1 MDCPHC
7 RWSCCLHSRSSMDAP
22 YSCSTQVNTNTS
34 IDAMAWLGQ
43 VETFDMTAK
52 IADNHDVTL
61 AVDQT

>member
-1 MDCPHC
+1 
-7 RWSCCLHSRSSMDAP
+7 MDAP